1 MKYVQTISIFI
12 LAAAMGLMTSC
23 KKEEIDTESIF
34 RDKPWPDSTL
44 VTYAFDT
51 WLDAKYIQPY
61 NIDFRYR
68 LQDESTDME
77 YNLVPAGYEQA
88 QITAHCVKY
97 LWLDVYQ
104 KQVPNQD
111 FLKMYAPRIINILG
125 CPAIN
130 AAQSTETL
138 GVAEGGYKIT
148 LYNMNKMNRWLPQ
161 DGGKVNVAMMNKYIF
176 HVMHHEFSHIL
187 HQAKSFPKEYETI
200 SAGDYD
206 SQNWQYMEDTAAYHM
221 GFVTPYSRSEAH
233 EDFVEV
239 ISSYITDS
247 IGQWQERGF
256 YFDEGNTHLVSFN
269 ENQPGT
275 KIINQKID
283 MAKKWLDEKYGI
295 TLDSIRAEVQ
305 RRQAAMTYDIVMN
318 N

>member
-1 MKYVQTISIFI
+1 MKYIQHISII
-12 LAAAMGLMTSC
+12 ALVLVMGLMTSC
-23 KKEEIDTESIF
+23 DKNELDSQSIYK
-34 RDKPWPDSTL
+34 DAQWPDSTL
-44 VTYAFDT
+44 ASYEFDS
-51 WLDAKYIQPY
+51 WLNNNYVLVY
-61 NIDFRYR
+61 NINFRYR
-68 LQDESTDME
+68 LQDESTDMD
-77 YNLVPAGYEQA
+77 YNLIPVGYDQA

-104 KQVPNQD
+104 KQVPNKN
-111 FLKMYAPRIINILG
+111 FLKMYAPRIINVLG

-161 DGGKVNVAMMNKYIF
+161 TGNQPNIAMMNKYIF

-187 HQAKSFPKEYETI
+187 HQAKSFPKEYEAI

-206 SQNWQYMEDTAAYHM
+206 SQNWQYMSDEEAYHM
-221 GFVTPYSRSEAH
+221 GFVTPYSRCEAH

-247 IGQWQERGF
+247 IGQWKERGF
-256 YFDEGNTHLVSFN
+256 YFDEDNTHLVRVD
-269 ENQPGT
+269 ENQPGA

-283 MAKKWLDEKYGI
+283 MAKTWLDEKYGI

-305 RRQAAMTYDIVMN
+305 RRQNAMTYDIVMN

>member
-1 MKYVQTISIFI
+1 MKHTLKIMIIPF
-12 LAAAMGLMTSC
+12 LLMGIMTSC
-23 KKEEIDTESIF
+23 E
-34 RDKPWPDSTL
+34 DKLSDNSVFPDSTWPDTTKS
-44 VTYAFDT
+44 TYAFDC
-51 WLDAKYIQPY
+51 WLRDSYVSPY
-61 NIDFRYR
+61 NIEFRYQ
-68 LQDESTDME
+68 LQDESTDMS
-77 YNLVPAGYEQA
+77 YNLVPAGFEQA

-104 KQVPNQD
+104 KQVSDPN
-111 FLKMYAPRIINILG
+111 FLKFYAPRIINILG

-130 AAQSTETL
+130 AAQGTETL

-148 LYNMNKMNRWLPQ
+148 LYNMNDMNEWLPK
-161 DGGKVNVAMMNKYIF
+161 DGRKVNVAMMNKYIF

-187 HQAKSFPKEYETI
+187 HQAKSFPKEYEAI
-200 SAGDYD
+200 SGGQYD
-206 SQNWQYMEDTAAYHM
+206 AQNWQYMSDVDAYRM

-247 IGQWQERGF
+247 IGQWKERGF
-256 YFDEGNTHLVSFN
+256 EFSEDNTHLIGFD
-269 ENQPGT
+269 ENLDGT

-283 MAKKWLDEKYGI
+283 MAKTWLLEKYGI
-295 TLDSIRAEVQ
+295 TLDSLRAEVQ
-305 RRQAAMTYDIVMN
+305 RRQDAMTYEIVMN